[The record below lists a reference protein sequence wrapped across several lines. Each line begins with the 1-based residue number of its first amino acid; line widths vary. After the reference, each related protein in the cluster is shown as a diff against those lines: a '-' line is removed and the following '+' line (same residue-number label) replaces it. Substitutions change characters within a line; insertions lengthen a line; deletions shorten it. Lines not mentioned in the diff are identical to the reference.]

1 MAHFPAM
8 DMDAAGIR
16 TVRAVVFTVLCVT
29 LSAGSHVLLSGVPL
43 PLGPLLAVTG
53 VIFLLAFALADRE
66 RSYGRIAAVL
76 IPLELLA
83 DTVFTSGQHTC
94 YGQAGG
100 PVTGPLRSVGVDLL
114 CGGGDFGAG
123 LTHVASQ
130 GGHGAADALSR
141 SAQGGGAGG
150 GTGALGQF
158 GASGQAGPLGPL
170 GPLDAAPSATPFLL
184 LAAHVAVGLV
194 AAAWLRRG
202 EAALAKLLRAASV
215 TAFRPLRLAFAA
227 GGRTYDC
234 CGPAPAP
241 RSLPVLGPRA
251 LPLLTH
257 SVHRRGPPALLLAA

>member
-16 TVRAVVFTVLCVT
+16 TVRAVIFTVLCVT

-43 PLGPLLAVTG
+43 PLGPLLAVTA

-66 RSYGRIAAVL
+66 RGFGRIAAVL

-100 PVTGPLRSVGVDLL
+100 PVTGPLRSVGMDLL
-114 CGGGDFGAG
+114 CGGSGVGLPLAHIAPQGNAGGAEG
-123 LTHVASQ
+123 LGAEGLGTA
-130 GGHGAADALSR
+130 GAEGLGHG
-141 SAQGGGAGG
+141 
-150 GTGALGQF
+150 TLGD
-158 GASGQAGPLGPL
+158 LGPL
-170 GPLDAAPSATPFLL
+170 AGLPAGPSATPFVL
-184 LAAHVAVGLV
+184 LAAHVAVGLA

-202 EAALAKLLRAASV
+202 EAALAGLLRAASV

-227 GGRTYDC
+227 GRRTQGC
-234 CGPAPAP
+234 PGPVPAP
-241 RSLPVLGPRA
+241 RSLPVLGPRT

-257 SVHRRGPPALLLAA
+257 SVHRRGPPALALALAA

>member
-66 RSYGRIAAVL
+66 RGYGRIAAVL

-114 CGGGDFGAG
+114 CGGGDIGVG
-123 LTHVASQ
+123 LPHLASQ
-130 GGHGAADALSR
+130 GGH
-141 SAQGGGAGG
+141 GAGG

-158 GASGQAGPLGPL
+158 ETSGQAGPLGSL
-170 GPLDAAPSATPFLL
+170 GPLDAAPAVTPFLL
-184 LAAHVAVGLV
+184 LAAHIAVGLV

-234 CGPAPAP
+234 CGPAPVP
-241 RSLPVLGPRA
+241 RSLPVLGPCT

-257 SVHRRGPPALLLAA
+257 SVHRRGPPDLRLAA

>member
-16 TVRAVVFTVLCVT
+16 TVRAVIFTVLCVT

-43 PLGPLLAVTG
+43 PLGPLLAVTA

-66 RSYGRIAAVL
+66 RGYGRIAAVL

-100 PVTGPLRSVGVDLL
+100 PVTGPLRTVGVDLL
-114 CGGGDFGAG
+114 CGGYGVGSPLA
-123 LTHVASQ
+123 HVAPQ
-130 GGHGAADALSR
+130 
-141 SAQGGGAGG
+141 GGAGG
-150 GTGALGQF
+150 ADGLGAGGLRSGGAEALHQEPLGELGT
-158 GASGQAGPLGPL
+158 LGPL
-170 GPLDAAPSATPFLL
+170 GQLPTGPSATPFVL
-184 LAAHVAVGLV
+184 LAAHIAVGLL

-202 EAALAKLLRAASV
+202 EAALAGLLRAASV

-227 GGRTYDC
+227 GRRTYDC
-234 CGPAPAP
+234 AEPVPAP
-241 RSLPVLGPRA
+241 RSLPVLGPRT

-257 SVHRRGPPALLLAA
+257 SVHRRGPPPLVLAA

>member
-1 MAHFPAM
+1 M

-16 TVRAVVFTVLCVT
+16 TVRAVIFTVLCVT

-66 RSYGRIAAVL
+66 RGFGRIAAVL

-100 PVTGPLRSVGVDLL
+100 PVTGPLRSVGMDLL
-114 CGGGDFGAG
+114 CGGSGVG
-123 LTHVASQ
+123 LPLAHVAPQS
-130 GGHGAADALSR
+130 GADGAEGAV
-141 SAQGGGAGG
+141 AGGAEGLSH
-150 GTGALGQF
+150 GALG
-158 GASGQAGPLGPL
+158 GLGPL
-170 GPLDAAPSATPFLL
+170 GELPAGPSATPFVL
-184 LAAHVAVGLV
+184 LAAHVAVGLA

-202 EAALAKLLRAASV
+202 EAALAGLLRAASV

-227 GGRTYDC
+227 GRRTYGC
-234 CGPAPAP
+234 PGHVPAPS
-241 RSLPVLGPRA
+241 SLPVLGPRT

-257 SVHRRGPPALLLAA
+257 SVHRRGPPALALAA

>member
-1 MAHFPAM
+1 M

-66 RSYGRIAAVL
+66 RGYGRIASVL

-83 DTVFTSGQHTC
+83 DTVFTTGQHTC

-100 PVTGPLRSVGVDLL
+100 PVTGPLRTVGVDLL
-114 CGGGDFGAG
+114 CGGGEFGTPLA
-123 LTHVASQ
+123 HIAAQ
-130 GGHGAADALSR
+130 GGHAPDGALS
-141 SAQGGGAGG
+141 GGA
-150 GTGALGQF
+150 
-158 GASGQAGPLGPL
+158 QAGPLGPL
-170 GPLDAAPSATPFLL
+170 APLDTAPSVTPFLL
-184 LAAHVAVGLV
+184 LAAHVAVGLA

-202 EAALAKLLRAASV
+202 EAALAGLLRAASV

-227 GGRTYDC
+227 GVRTYDC
-234 CGPAPAP
+234 GGGPRPVP

-257 SVHRRGPPALLLAA
+257 SVHRRGPPAPLLAA